1 MGSACFM
8 SKNHTLDPRGG
19 QDLSYPAGVH
29 GNAVPK
35 AFLFVRHFQGACSVY
50 RQWASWHT
58 VCLGLIRQ
66 RKSSELWLW
75 EQDFHIPGASQC
87 LGEETRVWKMSV
99 LQPHS
104 LLARRSCACLA
115 LASAGRVCTSLLRA
129 FSGHGSL
136 LSPSQGQV
144 GSVREL
150 ALGTEGLED

>member
-115 LASAGRVCTSLLRA
+115 LASAE
-129 FSGHGSL
+129 
-136 LSPSQGQV
+136 
-144 GSVREL
+144 GSVHLCLGPSL
-150 ALGTEGLED
+150 AMGVFSAQVRDRLEVWGS